1 MEKSSMKKSSTATG
15 PMATASPVQ
24 PAVPQS
30 AQSAMY
36 RTLWRWH
43 FYAGLF
49 VLPFVIT
56 LSMSGVFYLFKPQ
69 IERWEE
75 RSFHSQT
82 STVSVAPQQQVAA
95 ALTVYEGARLLD
107 YRLPER
113 VGDAA
118 LIRLALA
125 PEQGIREVFVAAD
138 GAVLG
143 SLVPEQRLMALV
155 KRIHSELLIGGK
167 LGNWLVELAA
177 CWAIVLL
184 ASGLYLWWPRGRGLA
199 GTLWPRLSAGGR
211 LFWRDLHAVTGIWVA
226 GFALLLLLTGL
237 PWAGVWG
244 SAFQTLRTEMGW
256 IQGAPAWDIGAQG
269 QSEATAHAHHQDAP
283 EADAGGVSYSSAIL
297 DLMVSRAAA
306 EQLAFPAIVTVP
318 GGPGRFGQPGE
329 LVWTMRS
336 DAQHAPHQQ
345 TIRFALDGQQQLS
358 HERFQDRH
366 ALDRLVGYGIAWHE
380 GQLFGWVN
388 QLIGV
393 LTALGL
399 LMLAL
404 SGFVMWRRRKP
415 AAQLGAPAA
424 TAVPAK
430 MRGVTAILLGF
441 ALFLPLLALSLLLVW
456 LLERCVLPRLP
467 RLSAWLGLPSRG

>member
-1 MEKSSMKKSSTATG
+1 MANDSS
-15 PMATASPVQ
+15 MATANPSRT
-24 PAVPQS
+24 AVPQS
-30 AQSAMY
+30 SQSAMY

-82 STVSVAPQQQVAA
+82 TTASVAPQQQVAA
-95 ALTVYEGARLLD
+95 ALTAYEGARLLD

-118 LIRLALA
+118 LVRLALA
-125 PEQGIREVFVAAD
+125 PQQGVREVFVAAD
-138 GAVLG
+138 GTVLG

-155 KRIHSELLIGGK
+155 KRIHSQLLIGGK
-167 LGNWLVELAA
+167 VGNWLVELAA

-184 ASGLYLWWPRGRGLA
+184 VSGLYLWWPRGRGLA

-211 LFWRDLHAVTGIWVA
+211 LFWRDLHAVAGIWVA

-244 SAFQTLRTEMGW
+244 NAFQTVRTEMGW
-256 IQGAPAWDIGAQG
+256 IKGAPAWDIGGASQPEV
-269 QSEATAHAHHQDAP
+269 SAHAHHQDAP
-283 EADAGGVSYSSAIL
+283 QADAGAASYSPAIL

-318 GGPGRFGQPGE
+318 GGPGRFDQPGE
-329 LVWTMRS
+329 MVSTMRS
-336 DAQHAPHQQ
+336 DAQHTPHQQ
-345 TIRFALDGQQQLS
+345 TIRFTLDGQQQLS
-358 HERFQDRH
+358 HERFQDQH

-399 LMLAL
+399 LTLAV

-424 TAVPAK
+424 AAVPAN
-430 MRGVTAILLGF
+430 MRGVAVILLGF

-456 LLERCVLPRLP
+456 LLERCVLRRLP
-467 RLSAWLGLPSRG
+467 GLSAWLGLPSSG

>member
-1 MEKSSMKKSSTATG
+1 MT
-15 PMATASPVQ
+15 TAS
-24 PAVPQS
+24 S
-30 AQSAMY
+30 APPTAPLSPQSAMY

-75 RSFHSQT
+75 RSFHSLPT
-82 STVSVAPQQQVAA
+82 TVSVAPQQQVSA
-95 ALTVYEGARLLD
+95 ALTTYEGARLLD

-118 LIRLALA
+118 LIRLALS
-125 PEQGIREVFVAAD
+125 PEQGVREVFVAAD
-138 GAVLG
+138 GTVLG

-155 KRIHSELLIGGK
+155 KRIHSQLLIGGK
-167 LGNWLVELAA
+167 VGNWLVELAA

-184 ASGLYLWWPRGRGLA
+184 VSGLYLWWPRGRGLA

-256 IQGAPAWDIGAQG
+256 IQGAPSWDIGAQG
-269 QSEATAHAHHQDAP
+269 QSEVAAHAHHQDAP
-283 EADAGGVSYSSAIL
+283 QADAGDVSYSPAIL

-318 GGPGRFGQPGE
+318 GGPGRFDQPGE
-329 LVWTMRS
+329 MVWTMRS
-336 DAQHAPHQQ
+336 DAQHTPHQQ

-358 HERFQDRH
+358 HERFQDQH

-399 LMLAL
+399 LTLAA

-415 AAQLGAPAA
+415 AAHLGAPAA
-424 TAVPAK
+424 TAVPAN

-441 ALFLPLLALSLLLVW
+441 ALVLPLLALSLLLIW

-467 RLSAWLGLPSRG
+467 RAAAWLGLPSSG